1 MAWASMRDRMLN
13 LTQSTF
19 TDGAAQYAGQ
29 DGSPLV
35 SDISV
40 IIDRNLLKSGPE
52 GVFRS
57 DAVGVS
63 WLKSALCSAVR
74 GGVFTIHGESLIVED
89 IIVDDGHTITAA
101 CMVQP

>member
-1 MAWASMRDRMLN
+1 MRDRMLN

-19 TDGAAQYAGQ
+19 TDGSAQYASQ
-29 DGSPLV
+29 DGSQSV

-40 IIDRNLLKSGPE
+40 ILDRNLMQSGPE
-52 GVFRS
+52 GMFRS

-74 GGVFTIHGESLIVED
+74 GGVFTIDGESLIVED
-89 IIVDDGHTITAA
+89 IIIDDGHTVTAA
-101 CMVQP
+101 CMVQT